1 MSYQIG
7 DKVSFSR
14 QVWAPN
20 TTYSEPLT
28 GTIKDM
34 RIVYVIGD
42 LVSPDYGALSQ
53 LSTEEKRG
61 DELRKVSGG
70 KRRKT
75 MKNRNAKGKGRK

>member
-1 MSYQIG
+1 MY
-7 DKVSFSR
+7 
-14 QVWAPN
+14 
-20 TTYSEPLT
+20 T
-28 GTIKDM
+28 
-34 RIVYVIGD
+34 VYVVGD

-75 MKNRNAKGKGRK
+75 RKMKGRK

>member
-1 MSYQIG
+1 MSYRVG

-28 GTIKDM
+28 GTIKNM
-34 RIVYVIGD
+34 YTVYVIGD

-61 DELRKVSGG
+61 DELRKVMGG

-75 MKNRNAKGKGRK
+75 RKMKGRKL